1 MEDKVYILDTSALIG
16 GFTPNLREPPQ
27 YIVPQV
33 LEESRSLPVKLKIET
48 AISSGQIKVRKP
60 TEKSVKNIEKEIEK
74 TQDQLSETDTEILA
88 LAKELKEEGKN
99 PEIITDDYA
108 IQNIAEIVNI
118 SFSQIAQ
125 PGIDVV
131 YEWKKVCPGCGEV
144 YEEDIDRCKTC
155 GSKLKR
161 KPEE

>member
-1 MEDKVYILDTSALIG
+1 MEEKVYILDTSALIG
-16 GFTPNLREPPQ
+16 GFTPNLREPTQ

-33 LEESRSLPVKLKIET
+33 LEEGRSLSVKLKIET

-60 TEKSVKNIEKEIEK
+60 TEESIEKIEEEIEK
-74 TQDQLSETDTEILA
+74 TKDQLSETDTEILA
-88 LAKELKEEGKN
+88 LAKELEEEGKK

-108 IQNIAEIVNI
+108 IQNIAEILDI

-144 YEEDIDRCKTC
+144 YDEDIDKCKTC